1 MTGRDPMEYAWW
13 LASRA
18 SGIVALALI
27 SLSVMLGLA
36 MAGRV
41 SREPKLRKAMIAVHE
56 HAALAALIAIA
67 VHGITLLG
75 DKWLDPGVLGIL
87 VPFQM
92 DHEPLYTGLGI
103 LGGYLAAALGLSFYA
118 RRRIGTKRWRS
129 LHKATILV
137 YVLSVLHT
145 LGAGSDAGTPWLR
158 AQIVLTG
165 APILFLFVMRVM
177 PAAKTGAAARP
188 VGAVSGGASAAP
200 RGSAPSPAPHS
211 ARSRPSRSA

>member
-75 DKWLDPGVLGIL
+75 DKWLDPGVPGIL
-87 VPFQM
+87 IPFRM
-92 DHEPLYTGLGI
+92 EHEPLYTGLGI

-137 YVLSVLHT
+137 YVLSVIHT

-158 AQIVLTG
+158 AQLVLTG
-165 APILFLFVMRVM
+165 APILFLLVMRVL
-177 PAAKTGAAARP
+177 PAAARSS
-188 VGAVSGGASAAP
+188 AGASAARP
-200 RGSAPSPAPHS
+200 GSAPSPAP
-211 ARSRPSRSA
+211 RSERSLPSRSA

>member
-41 SREPKLRKAMIAVHE
+41 SREPKLRKAMVAVHE

-75 DKWLDPGVLGIL
+75 DKWLNPGVLGIL

-92 DHEPLYTGLGI
+92 EHEPLWTGLGI
-103 LGGYLAAALGLSFYA
+103 VGGYLAAALGLSFYA
-118 RRRIGTKRWRS
+118 RRRIGAKRWRS

-137 YVLSVLHT
+137 YVLAVAHT

-158 AQIVLTG
+158 AQLVLTG
-165 APILFLFVMRVM
+165 APVLLLLVMRVL
-177 PAAKTGAAARP
+177 PAAR
-188 VGAVSGGASAAP
+188 VSAGASAARP
-200 RGSAPSPAPHS
+200 GSAPSPAPRS
-211 ARSRPSRSA
+211 ARSRP

>member
-137 YVLSVLHT
+137 YVLSVIHT

-158 AQIVLTG
+158 FLLVLTG
-165 APILFLFVMRVM
+165 APILYLFVMRVLP
-177 PAAKTGAAARP
+177 PAAKVSAGGTGARP
-188 VGAVSGGASAAP
+188 
-200 RGSAPSPAPHS
+200 GSAPSPAPHS
-211 ARSRPSRSA
+211 ARSQPSRSA

>member
-18 SGIVALALI
+18 SGIVALSLI

-41 SREPKLRKAMIAVHE
+41 SREPKLRRAMIAVHE

-67 VHGITLLG
+67 VHAITLLG
-75 DKWLDPGVLGIL
+75 DKFLKPGPVGIL

-92 DHEPLYTGLGI
+92 DHEPLFTGLGI
-103 LGGYLAAALGLSFYA
+103 VAAYLAAALGLSFYF
-118 RRRIGTKRWRS
+118 RRRIGAKRWRS

-137 YVLSVLHT
+137 YVLAVVHT

-165 APILFLFVMRVM
+165 APILFLFVMRVL
-177 PAAKTGAAARP
+177 
-188 VGAVSGGASAAP
+188 SGGASGARP
-200 RGSAPSPAPHS
+200 GSAPSPAPRS
-211 ARSRPSRSA
+211 ARSRP

>member
-41 SREPKLRKAMIAVHE
+41 TREPKLRKSMIAIHE

-67 VHGITLLG
+67 VHAITLLG
-75 DKWLDPGVLGIL
+75 DKFLEPGPVGIL

-103 LGGYLAAALGLSFYA
+103 VAAYLAAALGLSFYF
-118 RRRIGTKRWRS
+118 RRRIGAKRWRS

-137 YVLSVLHT
+137 WVLAVVHT

-158 AQIVLTG
+158 AQLVLTG
-165 APILFLFVMRVM
+165 APIVFLFVMRM
-177 PAAKTGAAARP
+177 LP
-188 VGAVSGGASAAP
+188 ASAA
-200 RGSAPSPAPHS
+200 RRPAPRAEQGRAS
-211 ARSRPSRSA
+211 SV

>member
-56 HAALAALIAIA
+56 HAALASLIAIA

-87 VPFQM
+87 IPFRM
-92 DHEPLYTGLGI
+92 EHEPLYTGLGI

-137 YVLSVLHT
+137 YVLSVIHT

-158 AQIVLTG
+158 AQLALTG
-165 APILFLFVMRVM
+165 APILFLFVMRVL
-177 PAAKTGAAARP
+177 PAAKVSAGGSAARP
-188 VGAVSGGASAAP
+188 
-200 RGSAPSPAPHS
+200 GSAPSPAPRS
-211 ARSRPSRSA
+211 ARSQPSRSA

>member
-27 SLSVMLGLA
+27 SLAVILGLA

-41 SREPKLRKAMIAVHE
+41 SRDPKLRRTMIAVHE

-75 DKWLDPGVLGIL
+75 DTWLDPGPLGIL
-87 VPFQM
+87 VPFHM
-92 DHEPLYTGLGI
+92 DHEPLWTGLGI
-103 LGGYLAAALGLSFYA
+103 IGGYLAAALGLSFYA
-118 RRRIGTKRWRS
+118 RRRLGTKRWRS

-145 LGAGSDAGTPWLR
+145 LGAGSDAPAPCLR

-165 APILFLFVMRVM
+165 APLVLLFVMRVL
-177 PAAKTGAAARP
+177 PAAMQ
-188 VGAVSGGASAAP
+188 VSGA
-200 RGSAPSPAPHS
+200 
-211 ARSRPSRSA
+211 

>member
-27 SLSVMLGLA
+27 SLAVILGLV

-41 SREPKLRKAMIAVHE
+41 SREPKLRRAMIAVHE

-75 DKWLDPGVLGIL
+75 DKWLDPGPLGIL
-87 VPFQM
+87 VPFHM
-92 DHEPLYTGLGI
+92 EHEPLWTGLGI
-103 LGGYLAAALGLSFYA
+103 IGGYLAAALGLSFYA

-137 YVLSVLHT
+137 YVLAVMHT
-145 LGAGSDAGTPWLR
+145 LGAGSDASTPWLR

-165 APILFLFVMRVM
+165 APILLLFVMRLIPPAL
-177 PAAKTGAAARP
+177 PAAKK
-188 VGAVSGGASAAP
+188 VSGDASAAP
-200 RGSAPSPAPHS
+200 RGSAPSPAPRS
-211 ARSRPSRSA
+211 ARSQPSRSA

>member
-41 SREPKLRKAMIAVHE
+41 SREPKLRRAMIAVHE

-75 DKWLDPGVLGIL
+75 DKWLDPGPLGIL
-87 VPFQM
+87 VPFHM
-92 DHEPLYTGLGI
+92 DHEPLWTGLGI

-118 RRRIGTKRWRS
+118 RRRIGAKRWRS

-165 APILFLFVMRVM
+165 APILFLFVMRVL
-177 PAAKTGAAARP
+177 PASKPGAGARP

-200 RGSAPSPAPHS
+200 PGSAPSPAPRS
-211 ARSRPSRSA
+211 ARSQPSRSA

>member
-92 DHEPLYTGLGI
+92 EHEPLYTGLGI

-137 YVLSVLHT
+137 YVLSVIHT

-158 AQIVLTG
+158 AQLVLTG
-165 APILFLFVMRVM
+165 APIVFLFVMRVL
-177 PAAKTGAAARP
+177 PAAKVSAGGSAARP
-188 VGAVSGGASAAP
+188 
-200 RGSAPSPAPHS
+200 GSAPSPAPRS
-211 ARSRPSRSA
+211 ARSQPSRSA

>member
-75 DKWLDPGVLGIL
+75 DKWLDPGVPGIL
-87 VPFQM
+87 IPFQM
-92 DHEPLYTGLGI
+92 EHEPLYTGLGI

-118 RRRIGTKRWRS
+118 RRRIGTRRWRS

-137 YVLSVLHT
+137 YVLSVIHT

-158 AQIVLTG
+158 VQLVLTG
-165 APILFLFVMRVM
+165 APIVFLFVMRVL
-177 PAAKTGAAARP
+177 PAAKVSAGGSAARP
-188 VGAVSGGASAAP
+188 
-200 RGSAPSPAPHS
+200 GSAPSPAPRS
-211 ARSRPSRSA
+211 ARSQPSRSA

>member
-1 MTGRDPMEYAWW
+1 MTGRDPMEYGWW

-27 SLSVMLGLA
+27 SLSVILGLA

-41 SREPKLRKAMIAVHE
+41 SRDPKLRRAMIAVHE

-75 DKWLDPGVLGIL
+75 DRWLDPGVLGIL
-87 VPFQM
+87 LPFHM

-103 LGGYLAAALGLSFYA
+103 IGGYLAAALGLSFYA
-118 RRRIGTKRWRS
+118 RRRIGAKRWRS

-137 YVLSVLHT
+137 YVLSVAHT

-158 AQIVLTG
+158 AQLVLTG
-165 APILFLFVMRVM
+165 VPILFLFVMRVL
-177 PAAKTGAAARP
+177 PQARERPRALTGP
-188 VGAVSGGASAAP
+188 GGT
-200 RGSAPSPAPHS
+200 
-211 ARSRPSRSA
+211 

>member
-13 LASRA
+13 LAGRA

-41 SREPKLRKAMIAVHE
+41 TREPKLRRAMIAVHE

-75 DKWLDPGVLGIL
+75 DKWLDPGPVGIL
-87 VPFQM
+87 VPFQI
-92 DHEPLYTGLGI
+92 DHEPLWTGLGI
-103 LGGYLAAALGLSFYA
+103 VGGYLAAALGLSFYA

-165 APILFLFVMRVM
+165 APILFLFVMR
-177 PAAKTGAAARP
+177 AL
-188 VGAVSGGASAAP
+188 SGGASAA
-200 RGSAPSPAPHS
+200 RLGSAPSPAPRS

>member
-75 DKWLDPGVLGIL
+75 DKWLNPGVLGIL
-87 VPFQM
+87 VPFHM

-103 LGGYLAAALGLSFYA
+103 IGGYLAAALGLSFYA
-118 RRRIGTKRWRS
+118 RRRIGAKRWRS

-137 YVLSVLHT
+137 YVLGVAHT
-145 LGAGSDAGTPWLR
+145 LGSGSDAGTPWLR
-158 AQIVLTG
+158 AQLVLTG
-165 APILFLFVMRVM
+165 APILFLFVMRVL
-177 PAAKTGAAARP
+177 PAAK
-188 VGAVSGGASAAP
+188 VSGGGSAGRP
-200 RGSAPSPAPHS
+200 GSAPSPAPHS
-211 ARSRPSRSA
+211 ARSQPSRSA

>member
-18 SGIVALALI
+18 SGIVALALV
-27 SLSVMLGLA
+27 SLSVILGLA

-41 SREPKLRKAMIAVHE
+41 SRDPKLRRAMIAVHE

-75 DKWLDPGVLGIL
+75 DKWLDPGPLGIL
-87 VPFQM
+87 VPFHM
-92 DHEPLYTGLGI
+92 DHEPLWTGLGI

-118 RRRIGTKRWRS
+118 RRRIGAKRWRS

-137 YVLSVLHT
+137 YVLSVAHT

-158 AQIVLTG
+158 AQIVITG
-165 APILFLFVMRVM
+165 APVLFLLVMRM
-177 PAAKTGAAARP
+177 LPATKK
-188 VGAVSGGASAAP
+188 VSGGESAAP
-200 RGSAPSPAPHS
+200 PGSAPSPAPRS
-211 ARSRPSRSA
+211 ARSQPSRSA

>member
-36 MAGRV
+36 MAGRA
-41 SREPKLRKAMIAVHE
+41 SRDPKLRRAMIAVHE

-92 DHEPLYTGLGI
+92 EHEPLWTGLGI

-118 RRRIGTKRWRS
+118 RRRIGAKRWRS

-145 LGAGSDAGTPWLR
+145 LGAGSDASTPWLR
-158 AQIVLTG
+158 AQLVLTG
-165 APILFLFVMRVM
+165 APILFLFVLRVL
-177 PAAKTGAAARP
+177 PAAR
-188 VGAVSGGASAAP
+188 VSGGASAAP
-200 RGSAPSPAPHS
+200 PGSAPSPAPRS
-211 ARSRPSRSA
+211 ARSQPSRTA